1 MPIVIERD
9 EYEIAYVCEDINND
23 KNDSFLVLLTRF
35 NGEGKYPYLLKF
47 TKTADGKY
55 WKIPQDKVCNT
66 TVIQGLTWDF
76 LKQNAMA
83 ENDEGR
89 RGEWW
94 NAFAE
99 LVEKNPEDKA
109 MLAALKGAQKEAD
122 DAFRAVLE
130 EQIADK
136 SPEEQKSIREGK
148 LFAS

>member
-1 MPIVIERD
+1 MTLVENPVKQFDVATSGKDKKKPPVHMPIVIERE
-9 EYEIAYVCEDINND
+9 EYEVAYVCEDINND

-83 ENDEGR
+83 ENAEG
-89 RGEWW
+89 
-94 NAFAE
+94 
-99 LVEKNPEDKA
+99 
-109 MLAALKGAQKEAD
+109 
-122 DAFRAVLE
+122 
-130 EQIADK
+130 
-136 SPEEQKSIREGK
+136 
-148 LFAS
+148 